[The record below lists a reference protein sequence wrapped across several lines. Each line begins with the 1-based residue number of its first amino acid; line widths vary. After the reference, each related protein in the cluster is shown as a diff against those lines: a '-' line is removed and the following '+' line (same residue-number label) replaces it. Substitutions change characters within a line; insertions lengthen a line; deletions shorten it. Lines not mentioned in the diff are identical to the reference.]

1 MYITKQQQEQILSHR
16 ISNKLHSTENQIT
29 FLTVWKIIYNSHKA
43 AEQQKNFLNIYDYSH
58 HKIQTTEIS

>member
-16 ISNKLHSTENQIT
+16 ISNKLHSTEHQIT

-43 AEQQKNFLNIYDYSH
+43 AEQQKNFLNIYD
-58 HKIQTTEIS
+58 